1 MPTISDFFPKKYLSA
16 ADLKGK
22 TATGTIDKVTS
33 DMFENDGKKTIK
45 PIISFKEDSLKD
57 LVCNKT
63 NAQIIAKLYGDD
75 TDGWSGKKV
84 GLGVEMVAFKGSV
97 AESVRVR
104 QPLEFNNSV
113 DF

>member
-1 MPTISDFFPKKYLSA
+1 MHMPTISDFFPKKYLSA

-84 GLGVEMVAFKGSV
+84 GLGVE
-97 AESVRVR
+97 R
-104 QPLEFNNSV
+104 QRQGAIDGMLTTATEAI
-113 DF
+113 